1 MKIDL
6 FKSKVIARSSEERID
21 IIEKGN
27 TDVSENYMDF
37 GYDYFDNS
45 ELGVGYGGYKYDGRY
60 AGVVKDI
67 CDYYNLKKGDRVLE
81 IGCAKG
87 FVLVEFQKLG
97 MDVVGLD
104 KSEYAIENC
113 HAELKG
119 KIGFAQSSNLE
130 FDDNEFDL
138 ILGKEV
144 LPHISKD
151 DLEIL
156 IKECIR
162 TSKKNIFFEI
172 QTGRNK
178 SEIEGMLVWDRT
190 HKTLETPEWW
200 DKFLEDL
207 NYQGDVNYKV
217 LIPDN

>member
-6 FKSKVIARSSEERID
+6 FKSKIIARPSKERKD

-27 TDVSENYMDF
+27 TNVSQNYMDF
-37 GYDYFDNS
+37 GYDYFDNN

-67 CDYYNLKKGDRVLE
+67 CDHYGLKPGDKVLE

-87 FVLVEFQKLG
+87 FVLIEFQKLG
-97 MDVVGLD
+97 MEVVGLD
-104 KSEYAIENC
+104 KSEYAIENS
-113 HAELKG
+113 HPELKG
-119 KIGFAQSSNLE
+119 KISFAESSLLD
-130 FDDNEFDL
+130 FDDNNFDL

-144 LPHISKD
+144 LPHIEKS
-151 DLEIL
+151 DLKIL
-156 IKECIR
+156 IGECLR

-172 QTGRNK
+172 QTGRNQK
-178 SEIEGMLVWDRT
+178 ETEGMLVWDRT

-200 DKFLEDL
+200 DQFLTEL
-207 NYQGDVNYKV
+207 NYTGDVNYKV
-217 LIPDN
+217 LIADN